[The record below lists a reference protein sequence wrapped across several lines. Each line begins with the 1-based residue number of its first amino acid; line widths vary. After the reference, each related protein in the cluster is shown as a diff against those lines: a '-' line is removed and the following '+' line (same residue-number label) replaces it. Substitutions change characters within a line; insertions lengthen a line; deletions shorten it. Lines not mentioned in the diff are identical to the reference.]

1 MIGLY
6 LRLQRKYLIVL
17 NKLMK
22 KIAIIGGGIS
32 GLYFANLLNNQ
43 KDFEYKIF
51 EKKDN
56 YNFLEGY
63 GIQLSVNSIKLL
75 NSIGF
80 KNLPASEINFPS
92 KVNFI
97 QANNSKKICDIDLTR
112 FNDYSNRYT
121 TLKRSTLLKF
131 LSQNVP
137 KEKIKFNSNI
147 TNIENSSGL
156 SVTFGDNKNEEFD
169 YLIISDGIFSKTRSL
184 ILNEITSPKYNLN
197 VALRGKLTG
206 HHGSDISIYL
216 GSNSHYVTYPVN
228 QNNEHNF
235 VAIIKKKLSPDELKN
250 YDLFKSEEFLASLV
264 SGLQKTSQITP
275 ENLSELKSFP
285 VYVSN
290 DFPSLNKKNI
300 FLSGDALF
308 TFPPSFA
315 QGASQSIETAN
326 DILKSILSGTN
337 EFYQERIRYISSIN
351 NKSKLNHFSFHL
363 SNPINI
369 FIRNK
374 ILKYLSKNETF
385 LENYLGKIYRA

>member
-1 MIGLY
+1 
-6 LRLQRKYLIVL
+6 
-17 NKLMK
+17 MK

-32 GLYFANLLNNQ
+32 GLYFANILNNQ
-43 KDFEYKIF
+43 KDFEYQIF

-80 KNLPASEINFPS
+80 KNLPASEVSFPS

-97 QANNSKKICDIDLTR
+97 QANNSKKICDIDLTQ
-112 FNDYSNRYT
+112 FNDPLNRYT

-131 LSQNVP
+131 LYKNVP
-137 KEKIKFNSNI
+137 ENQIKFNSNI
-147 TNIENSSGL
+147 SKIENANGFRITL
-156 SVTFGDNKNEEFD
+156 NENKREEFD
-169 YLIISDGIFSKTRSL
+169 YLIIADGIFSKTKSL
-184 ILNEITSPKYNLN
+184 ILNEITNPEYNLY

-206 HHGSDISIYL
+206 HYGSDISIYM

-235 VAIIKKKLSPDELKN
+235 VAIIKKKLPSDELKN
-250 YDLFKSEEFLASLV
+250 YDLFKSKEFLASLV
-264 SGLQKTSQITP
+264 SGLQKTSQITL

-285 VYVSN
+285 VYVSS

-337 EFYQERIRYISSIN
+337 EFYQERIRRISSIN
-351 NKSKLNHFSFHL
+351 NKSKLNHFSFQL

>member
-1 MIGLY
+1 
-6 LRLQRKYLIVL
+6 
-17 NKLMK
+17 MK

-32 GLYFANLLNNQ
+32 GLYFANLLNNK

-80 KNLPASEINFPS
+80 KNVSAYDVSFPS

-97 QANNSKKICDIDLTR
+97 QANNSKKICDIDLTQ

-131 LSQNVP
+131 LFQNVP

-147 TNIENSSGL
+147 TKIENSNSL

-206 HHGSDISIYL
+206 HYGSDISIYM

-235 VAIIKKKLSPDELKN
+235 VAIIKKKLSSDELKN

-264 SGLQKTSQITP
+264 SSLQKTSQINE

-285 VYVSN
+285 VYVSSG
-290 DFPSLNKKNI
+290 FPSLNKKNI

-337 EFYQERIRYISSIN
+337 EFYQERIRCISSIN

>member
-1 MIGLY
+1 
-6 LRLQRKYLIVL
+6 
-17 NKLMK
+17 MK

-63 GIQLSVNSIKLL
+63 GIQLSANSIKLL

-80 KNLPASEINFPS
+80 KNLPASEVNFPS

-97 QANNSKKICDIDLTR
+97 QANNSKKICDIDLTQ

-131 LSQNVP
+131 LFQNVP

-147 TNIENSSGL
+147 TKIENSSGL

-184 ILNEITSPKYNLN
+184 ILNEITNPKYNLN

-206 HHGSDISIYL
+206 HHGSDISIYM

-235 VAIIKKKLSPDELKN
+235 VAIIKKKLSSDELKN

-264 SGLQKTSQITP
+264 SGLQKTSQINA

-290 DFPSLNKKNI
+290 DLPSLNKKNI

-308 TFPPSFA
+308 SFPPSFA

-337 EFYQERIRYISSIN
+337 EFYQERIRCISSIN

>member
-1 MIGLY
+1 
-6 LRLQRKYLIVL
+6 
-17 NKLMK
+17 MK
-22 KIAIIGGGIS
+22 KVAIIGGGIS

-56 YNFLEGY
+56 FNFLEGY

-80 KNLPASEINFPS
+80 KNISASEVSFPS

-97 QANNSKKICDIDLTR
+97 QANNSKKICDIDLTQ

-131 LSQNVP
+131 LFQNIP
-137 KEKIKFNSNI
+137 QEKINFNSNI
-147 TNIENSSGL
+147 TKVDNSNGIRIS
-156 SVTFGDNKNEEFD
+156 FGDNKNEEFD
-169 YLIISDGIFSKTRSL
+169 YLIISDGIFSKTRSF
-184 ILNEITSPKYNLN
+184 IFTESIYPKYNLN
-197 VALRGKLTG
+197 VALRGKLKG
-206 HHGSDISIYL
+206 DYGNDISIYM
-216 GSNSHYVTYPVN
+216 GSNSHYVIYPVN

-235 VAIIKKKLSPDELKN
+235 VAIIKKKLSSDELKN
-250 YDLFKSEEFLASLV
+250 YGLFKSEEFLNSLL
-264 SGLQKTSQITP
+264 SGLQNSQISLK
-275 ENLSELKSFP
+275 NLSELKSFP
-285 VYVSN
+285 VHVSS
-290 DFPSLNKKNI
+290 DFPSLNKKNV

-308 TFPPSFA
+308 TFSPSFA

-326 DILKSILSGTN
+326 DILKSILNGTN
-337 EFYQERIRYISSIN
+337 EFYEKRVQSISSIN
-351 NKSKLNHFSFHL
+351 NKSKFNHFSFHL

-374 ILKYLSKNETF
+374 ILKYLSKNKIF

>member
-1 MIGLY
+1 
-6 LRLQRKYLIVL
+6 
-17 NKLMK
+17 MK
-22 KIAIIGGGIS
+22 KVAIIGGGIS

-56 YNFLEGY
+56 FNFLEGY

-80 KNLPASEINFPS
+80 KNITASEVSFPS

-97 QANNSKKICDIDLTR
+97 QANNSKKICDIDLTQ

-131 LSQNVP
+131 LFQNIP
-137 KEKIKFNSNI
+137 QEKINFNSNI
-147 TNIENSSGL
+147 TKVDNSNGIRIS
-156 SVTFGDNKNEEFD
+156 FGDNKNEEFD
-169 YLIISDGIFSKTRSL
+169 YLIISDGIFSKTRSF
-184 ILNEITSPKYNLN
+184 IFNESIYPKYNLN
-197 VALRGKLTG
+197 VALRGKLKG
-206 HHGSDISIYL
+206 DYGNDISIYM
-216 GSNSHYVTYPVN
+216 GSNSHYVIYPVN

-235 VAIIKKKLSPDELKN
+235 VAIIKKKLSSDELKN
-250 YDLFKSEEFLASLV
+250 YDLFKSEEFLNSLL
-264 SGLQKTSQITP
+264 SGLQNSQISLK
-275 ENLSELKSFP
+275 NLSELKSFP
-285 VYVSN
+285 VHVSS
-290 DFPSLNKKNI
+290 DFPSLNKKNV

-326 DILKSILSGTN
+326 DILKSILNGTN
-337 EFYQERIRYISSIN
+337 EFYEKRVQSISSIN
-351 NKSKLNHFSFHL
+351 NKSKFNHFSFHL

-374 ILKYLSKNETF
+374 ILKYLSKNKIF

>member
-1 MIGLY
+1 
-6 LRLQRKYLIVL
+6 
-17 NKLMK
+17 MK

-32 GLYFANLLNNQ
+32 GLYFANILNNQ
-43 KDFEYKIF
+43 KQFEYKIF

-80 KNLPASEINFPS
+80 KNVSASEVSFPS

-97 QANNSKKICDIDLTR
+97 QANNSKKICEIDLNQ
-112 FNDYSNRYT
+112 FNDYTNRYT

-131 LSQNVP
+131 LFQNVP

-147 TNIENSSGL
+147 TKVENSNGITIS
-156 SVTFGDNKNEEFD
+156 FGDNKNEKFD
-169 YLIISDGIFSKTRSL
+169 YLIVSDGIFSQTKSL
-184 ILNEITSPKYNLN
+184 IFNDSIYPKYNLN
-197 VALRGKLTG
+197 VALRGKLKG
-206 HHGSDISIYL
+206 DYGSDISIYM
-216 GSNSHYVTYPVN
+216 GSNSHYVVYPVN

-235 VAIIKKKLSPDELKN
+235 VAIIKKKLSSDQLKN
-250 YDLFKSEEFLASLV
+250 YNLFKSGEFLNSLV
-264 SGLQKTSQITP
+264 SGLQKTSQISF

-285 VYVSN
+285 VYASS
-290 DFPSLNKKNI
+290 DFPGYNKKNI

-326 DILKSILSGTN
+326 DILKSILKGTN
-337 EFYQERIRYISSIN
+337 EFYQERIRSISSIN

-369 FIRNK
+369 FIRNR
-374 ILKYLSKNETF
+374 ILKYLSKNKKF
-385 LENYLGKIYRA
+385 NENYLGKIYRA

>member
-1 MIGLY
+1 
-6 LRLQRKYLIVL
+6 
-17 NKLMK
+17 MK

-32 GLYFANLLNNQ
+32 GLYFANILNNQ

-80 KNLPASEINFPS
+80 KNVSASEVSFPS

-97 QANNSKKICDIDLTR
+97 QASNSKKICEIDLTQ
-112 FNDYSNRYT
+112 FNDPLNRYT

-131 LSQNVP
+131 LFQNVP
-137 KEKIKFNSNI
+137 QEKIKFNSNI
-147 TNIENSSGL
+147 TKVENSNGITL
-156 SVTFGDNKNEEFD
+156 TFGDNKNEEFD
-169 YLIISDGIFSKTRSL
+169 YLIVSDGIFSKTRSF
-184 ILNEITSPKYNLN
+184 IFNESIYPKYNLN
-197 VALRGKLTG
+197 VALRGKLKG
-206 HHGSDISIYL
+206 DYGNDISIYM
-216 GSNSHYVTYPVN
+216 GSNSHYVIYPVN

-235 VAIIKKKLSPDELKN
+235 VAIIKKKLSSDELKN
-250 YDLFKSEEFLASLV
+250 YGLFKSEEFLNSLL
-264 SGLQKTSQITP
+264 SGLQNSQISLK
-275 ENLSELKSFP
+275 NLSELKSFP
-285 VYVSN
+285 VHVSS
-290 DFPSLNKKNI
+290 DFPSLNKKNV

-326 DILKSILSGTN
+326 DILKSILNGTN
-337 EFYQERIRYISSIN
+337 EFYQERIRSISSIN
-351 NKSKLNHFSFHL
+351 NKSKFNHFSFHL

-374 ILKYLSKNETF
+374 ILKYLSKNKIF